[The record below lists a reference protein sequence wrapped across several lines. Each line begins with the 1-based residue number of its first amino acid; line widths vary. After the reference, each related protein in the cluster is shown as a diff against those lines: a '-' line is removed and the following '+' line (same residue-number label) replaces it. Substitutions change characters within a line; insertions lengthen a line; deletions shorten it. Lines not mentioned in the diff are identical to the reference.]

1 MKRFVAMLL
10 ALLLLVSGVAMA
22 EDELSLVVQRLGG
35 YLDMLQASEGRGVD
49 TISLEE
55 CVEALQEMKNRKK
68 KPLELYCSVLLCI
81 EQNRFVRANEDMF
94 VLRKESMAKS
104 FEENFLNALGRET
117 SLPTIEELYAY
128 LQGREAEHAA
138 NYADALTFYEGC
150 LDSFDAYDRTENIKY
165 EMYDAAMELYRNGEY
180 TLARSQ
186 LEALSKMR
194 YAEAVQALTDF
205 STPTPAPTPVPTPTP
220 SPTPTPTAT
229 PTATPT
235 PTPTATPT
243 PTPTPTATPTATP
256 EPPQIPANLAV
267 GEYISFGHY
276 PQTASGTDDMPIE
289 WIVLEAYGDSALLL
303 SRYALDC
310 QPFNTKQESVTWE
323 TCTLRKWLNSNFY
336 NRAFSAEEK
345 KSILESNVS
354 AEMHS
359 SGDPGNA
366 TRDQVFLLSLAE
378 AEAYFASNEERRG
391 AATDYAI
398 QQGAISDDDFIAD
411 GRGSTAWWLRT
422 LIYDSFRDA
431 ILVSED
437 GALHACD
444 NANAYVAVRPCIRIQ
459 LSDTAQ
465 NAQEEKS
472 ANHQPYS
479 VGEVVTLGTY
489 PQTKFGYDNTPIEWI
504 VLEADDETA
513 LLISRYA
520 LDAQPYNTELES
532 VTWETC
538 TLRKWLN
545 SDFYN
550 RAFSAEEKKQIL
562 VSNVSAD
569 KNPMYDTNP
578 GNATKDSI
586 FLLSI
591 AEADKYFAGDEARR
605 CALTDYVIQQGV
617 WVSIDDSD
625 MVDGRAACCYWWLR
639 SASRDNAAIVF
650 VDGSIRV
657 DGNHVDDSRNA
668 VRPCIRVRLSDPAQN
683 AQEEKPTTHQA
694 YSVGEVVTLGT
705 YPQTRSGNDNTPI
718 EWIVLESDDETALLI
733 SRYALD
739 AQPYNTKYKSITWEK
754 CTLRRWL
761 NNQFYNRAFSTEER
775 KTILKSNVSA
785 DKNPSYSTNPGNAT
799 KDSVFLLSIA
809 EADKYFASDEARMCA
824 LTDYAIQQGAG
835 RSVSYTV
842 DGRPAC
848 WWWLRS
854 PGSSSSC
861 AALVS
866 YGGSFSVGGDYFYY
880 SGGAVRPCIRI
891 QLSDAAQEEKPAS
904 HQAYSVG
911 EVVTLGTYP
920 QTYSGNDSTPIEWIV
935 LESDDETA
943 LLISRY
949 ALDDQQYNTTY
960 EAVTWETCTLR
971 KWLNNEFYNRA
982 FSAEEKKS
990 ILKSDVSADRNP
1002 WYSTNPGNATKDSVF
1017 LLSIAE
1023 ADKYFAS
1030 GEARRCAVTD
1040 YAIQQDA
1047 WAMES
1052 ITVDGRPACWC
1063 WLRSPGYNSGIAAY
1077 VRDVGSIRDYGR
1089 DVDDSDRA
1097 VRPCVRVRL
1106 F

>member
-256 EPPQIPANLAV
+256 EPSQIPANLAV
-267 GEYISFGHY
+267 GEYINFGHY

-289 WIVLEAYGDSALLL
+289 WIVLEADGDSALLL

-323 TCTLRKWLNSNFY
+323 TCTLRKWLNSDFY
-336 NRAFSAEEK
+336 NRAFNAEERE
-345 KSILESNVS
+345 SILKSDVS
-354 AEMHS
+354 AEMFP

-378 AEAYFASNEERRG
+378 AEEYFASDEERRG

-398 QQGAISDDDFIAD
+398 QQGARTSGDYIAH
-411 GRGSTAWWLRT
+411 GREACWWWLRSPGF
-422 LIYDSFRDA
+422 DN
-431 ILVSED
+431 
-437 GALHACD
+437 LHAASVYHGGSIFVRGYD
-444 NANAYVAVRPCIRIQ
+444 TSIDYTHNAVRPCIRIQ
-459 LSDTAQ
+459 LSDA
-465 NAQEEKS
+465 
-472 ANHQPYS
+472 
-479 VGEVVTLGTY
+479 
-489 PQTKFGYDNTPIEWI
+489 
-504 VLEADDETA
+504 
-513 LLISRYA
+513 
-520 LDAQPYNTELES
+520 
-532 VTWETC
+532 
-538 TLRKWLN
+538 
-545 SDFYN
+545 
-550 RAFSAEEKKQIL
+550 
-562 VSNVSAD
+562 
-569 KNPMYDTNP
+569 
-578 GNATKDSI
+578 
-586 FLLSI
+586 
-591 AEADKYFAGDEARR
+591 
-605 CALTDYVIQQGV
+605 
-617 WVSIDDSD
+617 
-625 MVDGRAACCYWWLR
+625 
-639 SASRDNAAIVF
+639 
-650 VDGSIRV
+650 
-657 DGNHVDDSRNA
+657 
-668 VRPCIRVRLSDPAQN
+668 
-683 AQEEKPTTHQA
+683 AQEEKPATHQA
-694 YSVGEVVTLGT
+694 YSVGDVVTLGT

-754 CTLRRWL
+754 CTLR
-761 NNQFYNRAFSTEER
+761 
-775 KTILKSNVSA
+775 
-785 DKNPSYSTNPGNAT
+785 
-799 KDSVFLLSIA
+799 
-809 EADKYFASDEARMCA
+809 
-824 LTDYAIQQGAG
+824 
-835 RSVSYTV
+835 
-842 DGRPAC
+842 
-848 WWWLRS
+848 
-854 PGSSSSC
+854 
-861 AALVS
+861 
-866 YGGSFSVGGDYFYY
+866 
-880 SGGAVRPCIRI
+880 
-891 QLSDAAQEEKPAS
+891 
-904 HQAYSVG
+904 
-911 EVVTLGTYP
+911 
-920 QTYSGNDSTPIEWIV
+920 
-935 LESDDETA
+935 
-943 LLISRY
+943 
-949 ALDDQQYNTTY
+949 
-960 EAVTWETCTLR
+960 

-982 FSAEEKKS
+982 FSAEEKKR
-990 ILKSDVSADRNP
+990 ILMSNVSADKNP
-1002 WYSTNPGNATKDSVF
+1002 SYRTDPGNATKDLIF

-1023 ADKYFAS
+1023 ANKYFAS
-1030 GEARRCAVTD
+1030 DKARMCAPTD
-1040 YAIQQDA
+1040 YAIQQGA
-1047 WAMES
+1047 WTMDD
-1052 ITVDGRPACWC
+1052 ITVDGRPACWW
-1063 WLRSPGYNSGIAAY
+1063 WLRSPGNSSNGAAY
-1077 VRDVGSIRDYGR
+1077 VYYGGSTGGR
-1089 DVDDSDRA
+1089 GCDVDDSYCA